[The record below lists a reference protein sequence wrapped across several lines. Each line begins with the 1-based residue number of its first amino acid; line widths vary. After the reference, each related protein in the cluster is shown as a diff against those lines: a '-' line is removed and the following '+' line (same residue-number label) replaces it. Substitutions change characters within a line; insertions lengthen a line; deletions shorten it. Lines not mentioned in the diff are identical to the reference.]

1 MRLASRWYCA
11 FGLILLAVPFFAPTV
26 YSQSKTDEAAVRDVP
41 RAFAAAWAKHDGN
54 LLAKTMADDVDF
66 VNVGGDWLHGRRDFA
81 LYHSRLLS
89 GRFKESVLTPLDI
102 SVRFLQPKIALL
114 HWSWRIEG
122 DRNEDSTLR
131 KPRFGLFTMVVEKRN
146 GEWLVVAAQNTNQM
160 AGPNPELN
168 GIKPPIVFPDS
179 QKSP

>member
-1 MRLASRWYCA
+1 MTRALRCNRAYV
-11 FGLILLAVPFFAPTV
+11 LMLLAVPFFTLTA
-26 YSQSKTDEAAVRDVP
+26 YSESKPDEAAVHDVP
-41 RAFAAAWAKHDGN
+41 RAFAAAWAQHDGN

-66 VNVGGDWLHGRRDFA
+66 VNVGGDWLHGRKDFA

-102 SVRFLQPKIALL
+102 AVRFLQPEIAIL

-122 DRNEDSTLR
+122 DRNEDATLR

-160 AGPNPELN
+160 TGPNPELR
-168 GIKPPIVFPDS
+168 GIEPPIVFPES
-179 QKSP
+179 QKSR